1 MAKRKSTSAVVNQ
14 NAPAVAPAKTN
25 HGAVAINNLQV
36 VTTYNQG
43 EEIVRLRE
51 ENRKL
56 RVALDAD
63 EIARLR
69 EENLKLQA
77 ALYVEKDAGLREE
90 NHKLRAALDA
100 VTDEAATM
108 ARYYDNLVWLA
119 RLKGEPYPTFYDKV
133 KAELGERCFRKFLR
147 DKESLSDPEACTIKY
162 GFFLGCL
169 GSARLFRG
177 LSTWEDH
184 TQKENGNEISV
195 TAKQE
200 REYALGNFP
209 DLDT

>member
-14 NAPAVAPAKTN
+14 NAPAVAPAKRN

-69 EENLKLQA
+69 EDNLKLQA

-108 ARYYDNLVWLA
+108 AR
-119 RLKGEPYPTFYDKV
+119 
-133 KAELGERCFRKFLR
+133 
-147 DKESLSDPEACTIKY
+147 
-162 GFFLGCL
+162 
-169 GSARLFRG
+169 
-177 LSTWEDH
+177 
-184 TQKENGNEISV
+184 
-195 TAKQE
+195 
-200 REYALGNFP
+200 
-209 DLDT
+209 